1 MNDAISTKIGFK
13 MNDKGS
19 VVGLTV
25 PGKQDFIALREK

>member
-1 MNDAISTKIGFK
+1 MNDTMGIKIGFE
-13 MNDKGS
+13 MDDKGS

>member
-1 MNDAISTKIGFK
+1 MGTKIGFK

-25 PGKQDFIALREK
+25 PGKQDFIALMER